1 MAPPERSLDKK
12 VISSVLLDR
21 ARRHP
26 EAPCLLAGDSV
37 FSYGD
42 VALQSGALATSLAN
56 LGVERGDRIAL
67 LLPAG
72 PEFAI
77 AAFAAARLGATLVPL
92 DFRTPS
98 TDLRYMLRHSGAVC
112 AVTVEDA
119 FGKDYLQLFEDLLD
133 DLPELEYVVT
143 VGEED
148 LWYDDQI
155 FQWEDLLSAGSG
167 RPVPEREIDAD
178 APFAIAYTAGT
189 TGKPKGV
196 ALSHRNL
203 LHAAA
208 ATNAAVGLAPA
219 DVVVGVTALSHL
231 FGLGPGLLGTVLGGA
246 SLVLADAPGA
256 AEILDLAERHRATV
270 HYGLPTLF
278 ARELR
283 EIRRRGS
290 APAAIR
296 LCIASGAPL
305 GKSLAQRIE
314 AVFGVPVLR
323 AYSLTE
329 AASTLA
335 IARPHDPP
343 EKRFLTVGRPV
354 AGTTVRVTGDDG
366 AELGSGRLGEIRVR
380 GPGVMLGYHRQPR
393 RTRAVLDEDGFLRT
407 GDLGTLD
414 EDGFLHLRG
423 RRGDVVIR
431 DGIKVQPREVEGRLA
446 LHPAVEMCAAV
457 GIPDENLGEL
467 LCACVVRVEGGVGT
481 EEEIRAWCAGALP
494 EYKVPDL
501 VIFIDSLPLTRTGTV
516 WRREL
521 ARRLAASHAADGKPN
536 PENAADD

>member
-1 MAPPERSLDKK
+1 MAPPERSPKTQ
-12 VISSVLLDR
+12 VVSSVLWDR
-21 ARRHP
+21 ARRAP
-26 EAPCLLAGDSV
+26 EAPFLLAGESV
-37 FSYGD
+37 FSYGE
-42 VALQSGALATSLAN
+42 VALQSGALAAALAN

-67 LLPAG
+67 VLPAG

-77 AAFAAARLGATLVPL
+77 SAFAASRLGATLVPL
-92 DFRTPS
+92 NPRTPPA
-98 TDLRYMLRHSGAVC
+98 DLRYMLRHSGAVC
-112 AVTVEDA
+112 AVTVEGA

-167 RPVPEREIDAD
+167 RQVPARETDAD

-208 ATNAAVGLAPA
+208 ATNAAAGLAPA
-219 DVVVGVTALSHL
+219 DVVVGVTALSHV
-231 FGLGPGLLGTVLGGA
+231 FGLGPGLLGTALGGA
-246 SLVLADAPGA
+246 ALVLSDAPRA
-256 AEILDLAERHRATV
+256 AEILDLAQRWRATV
-270 HYGLPTLF
+270 HHGVPALF

-290 APAAIR
+290 APATIR

-305 GKSLAQRIE
+305 DESLARRIE
-314 AVFGVPVLR
+314 GAFGVPVLR

-335 IARPHDPP
+335 IAHPRDPP
-343 EKRFLTVGRPV
+343 GKRYPTVGRPV
-354 AGTTVRVTGDDG
+354 AGTTVRVTDDDG
-366 AELGSGRLGEIRVR
+366 AELERGRAGEIRVR
-380 GPGVMLGYHRQPR
+380 GPGVMLGYYRQPR

-407 GDLGTLD
+407 GDLGALD

-431 DGIKVQPREVEGRLA
+431 DGVKVQPREVEGRLA
-446 LHPAVEMCAAV
+446 LHPAVEGCAAV
-457 GIPDENLGEL
+457 GVPDENLGEA

-481 EEEIRAWCAGALP
+481 EEEIRAWCAAALP

-521 ARRLAASHAADGKPN
+521 ARRVAASHAAGGKHIRRT
-536 PENAADD
+536 E